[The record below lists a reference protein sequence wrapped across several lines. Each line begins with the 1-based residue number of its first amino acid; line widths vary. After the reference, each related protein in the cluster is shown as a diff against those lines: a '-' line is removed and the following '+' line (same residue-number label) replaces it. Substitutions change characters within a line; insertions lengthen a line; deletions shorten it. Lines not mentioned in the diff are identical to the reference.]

1 MKKFNS
7 LPVVRRGD
15 TKFDVIEEFDT
26 GRKV

>member
-15 TKFDVIEEFDT
+15 IQFDVIEKFDT
-26 GRKV
+26 GRNV